1 MINLEKEIR
10 QQPEVLAGVAGL
22 NLETIKAIVA
32 DIKQS
37 GITNV
42 QFAARGTSD
51 HACIFAQYLIHT
63 IVGIP
68 CGLATPSVVSK
79 YEGKLGFANTLVIGV
94 SQSGKAADV
103 LAVLERANQTGAITV
118 ALTNYPDSPMA
129 KEAKYH
135 LFCGAGPET
144 SIAATKTFTSQMM
157 ALALLAAV
165 WADDE
170 KLIAA
175 LSRVCADVAT
185 LLDYLP
191 EEVRKLTEERKEM
204 PGGIIV
210 GRGFAY
216 PIACEAHLKI
226 LETNSIKMRGYAA
239 SDFHHGP
246 KAQIHKGDVV
256 FVIALKGA
264 VEDDAVE
271 MIDTM
276 LSLEADVIVV
286 TDDKALAAKEGV
298 KTLLLPNTA
307 DYKHPDVLS
316 AFTAAVAMQLWALE
330 LVLVRGIDP
339 DATKVLKKV
348 TITK

>member
-10 QQPEVLAGVAGL
+10 EQPAVLAGVAGL
-22 NLETIKAIVA
+22 NMETIKALVN
-32 DIKQS
+32 DIKAHE
-37 GITNV
+37 ITNV

-79 YEGKLGFANTLVIGV
+79 YEGKLQFGKTLVIGV

-103 LAVLERANQTGAITV
+103 LAVLERANATGALTV

-157 ALALLAAV
+157 ALALFAAV
-165 WADDE
+165 WAEDE
-170 KLIAA
+170 KLVSA
-175 LSRVCADVAT
+175 LSNVANDVCA
-185 LLDYLP
+185 LLDYMPADVMAL
-191 EEVRKLTEERKEM
+191 VQDRKEM

-276 LSLEADVIVV
+276 LSLDADVIVV
-286 TDDKALAAKEGV
+286 TDDKALADKAGV

-316 AFTAAVAMQLWALE
+316 AFTAAVTMQLWALE
-330 LVLVRGIDP
+330 LVLARGIDP